1 MRTFEKEDYYLIDTY
16 ELMGFNPLTRIL
28 DIIDD
33 RIYTIDYEGVMSYD
47 KNFGDIKFIIDNT
60 NTLNNN

>member
-1 MRTFEKEDYYLIDTY
+1 
-16 ELMGFNPLTRIL
+16 MGFNPLTRIL